1 MDCPPPLSSDDED
14 DDFGDFSTFEKTE
27 GAKGGSIKSRIHLD
41 TPLSPEPGDSP
52 SFPIPPKH
60 ADFSIDSD
68 SSPPELPPSLPMS
81 PETPD
86 VDFFSRTRGSSPP
99 PFHFTEKSS
108 SASFSENQNND
119 LFSTDLFVKSSAAS
133 HASKTDD
140 FFADFASP
148 EKNNLPTDD
157 DFFPFKSIE
166 SHDTPEDRNS
176 DDNFTDFSAP
186 VSVGITEG
194 EVENSSEVTDKINT
208 EPDKFSAK
216 IDHANTSLSDIVPE
230 EVVTAISSAEDTCKS
245 DNSLDQALVN
255 PSIGDED
262 TPQEVA
268 SLSQAKEEE
277 FVPNLNSETPSP
289 VKGGKSVF
297 SWDSFEENVDT
308 VVDNACEKKT
318 DDFFEDKSQDDAMS
332 TLKDGSDNFHGFANF
347 DSKVSD
353 NIMDSD
359 QPNLDSYKDDLDSET
374 DLDFFTDKNEE
385 KSRSDNDN
393 VGSDSQDESNRL
405 TWNFQ
410 SEENE
415 NKDETSKP
423 TENFSE
429 KVTSDQFDD
438 ITKEET
444 NNSTQKEDLTS
455 CESFGN
461 LEDLGTPSGEGELS
475 TSADLK
481 NTGDEKDFG
490 AYNEMVSATTAIND
504 TVNETA
510 DHDGLGD
517 DFGDFGAFDN
527 EKPSAASDDE
537 KPSAASD
544 DEKPSEASV
553 DGLGDNFCDFGA
565 FDNDEPAKSTDDGL
579 GDNLGDFG
587 AFDNDEPASTADDGL
602 GDNFGDFGAFDND
615 EPAKS
620 ADDGFG
626 DNFGDFG
633 AFDNDEPAKST
644 DEGLG
649 DNFGDFGAFD
659 NDKPVRSTD
668 EGLDDDF
675 GDFGAFD
682 NDKPVKST
690 DDDFGDFGA
699 FDNDKPAK
707 TADDG
712 LDDDFGDFGAFDNDK
727 PAKTADDGLDDDFD
741 DFADFGSASQKP
753 DPKPPV
759 KSKSQ
764 PLSLSKVIKIHNM
777 LVVHC
782 QSQNMSVRS

>member
-14 DDFGDFSTFEKTE
+14 DDFGDFSTFEKAE

-108 SASFSENQNND
+108 SASFSESQNND
-119 LFSTDLFVKSSAAS
+119 LFSTDLFEKSSAAS
-133 HASKTDD
+133 HAPKTDD
-140 FFADFASP
+140 FFADFATP

-157 DFFPFKSIE
+157 DFFPCKSIE
-166 SHDTPEDRNS
+166 SHDTPEDKNV

-186 VSVGITEG
+186 VSVGMTEG

-230 EVVTAISSAEDTCKS
+230 EVVTAISSAADTCES
-245 DNSLDQALVN
+245 DNSLDQAPVN

-262 TPQEVA
+262 TPKEVD
-268 SLSQAKEEE
+268 SLSHAKEEE
-277 FVPNLNSETPSP
+277 FVTNFNSETPSP
-289 VKGGKSVF
+289 VKGEKSVF

-308 VVDNACEKKT
+308 VVDDACEKKT
-318 DDFFEDKSQDDAMS
+318 DDFFEDIGQDDAMS
-332 TLKDGSDNFHGFANF
+332 RNALKDGSDNFHGFANF
-347 DSKVSD
+347 DSKLSD
-353 NIMDSD
+353 KVMNSD
-359 QPNLDSYKDDLDSET
+359 QPNLDSNKDDRDSET
-374 DLDFFTDKNEE
+374 GLDFFANKNEE

-423 TENFSE
+423 TENISE

-438 ITKEET
+438 FTKEET
-444 NNSTQKEDLTS
+444 DSSTQKEDPTS

-461 LEDLGTPSGEGELS
+461 FADLGTPSGDGELS

-481 NTGDEKDFG
+481 NTGNEKDFG
-490 AYNEMVSATTAIND
+490 AFDNDMVSATTRIDD
-504 TVNETA
+504 TVNETT

-517 DFGDFGAFDN
+517 DFDDFGAFDN
-527 EKPSAASDDE
+527 EKPSAASDDV
-537 KPSAASD
+537 KPSEASD

-553 DGLGDNFCDFGA
+553 DGLGDNFGDFGAFDNDVPAKSTDDGLGDNFCDFGA
-565 FDNDEPAKSTDDGL
+565 FDNDEPAK
-579 GDNLGDFG
+579 
-587 AFDNDEPASTADDGL
+587 TADDGL
-602 GDNFGDFGAFDND
+602 DDNFGDFGAFDD
-615 EPAKS
+615 DKPAKT
-620 ADDGFG
+620 ADD
-626 DNFGDFG
+626 DF
-633 AFDNDEPAKST
+633 DD
-644 DEGLG
+644 D
-649 DNFGDFGAFD
+649 FGDFGAFD
-659 NDKPVRSTD
+659 NDKLAKTAND
-668 EGLDDDF
+668 GLDDDF

-682 NDKPVKST
+682 NDKPAKST
-690 DDDFGDFGA
+690 
-699 FDNDKPAK
+699 
-707 TADDG
+707 DDG

-727 PAKTADDGLDDDFD
+727 PAKTADGGLDDDFD

-764 PLSLSKVIKIHNM
+764 PLSLSKVLKIHNM

-782 QSQNMSVRS
+782 QSRNMNVRS